1 MIGIPMS
8 SSYEDDRPRRD
19 RAPRDDRRGPAR
31 RDGSRGQWRN
41 NSGQRNQGSSR
52 RGDSDRWR
60 LGEGPNSRR
69 WDGNPDRSRR
79 NEDRDDS
86 SRGSSWQPRST
97 KDRGQRRQEG
107 RGTDR
112 WDSRGGRWSG
122 REAARDAGEHRGYS
136 YRERDAQRRDS
147 DGRTRDYFGSR
158 QDGWD
163 EPDRRGEWR
172 GRDRAQAGGAGRGSF
187 RGGSFDRRRRD
198 DGGRRSQ
205 WGNDQERAVRR
216 DGGRDARARNNVR
229 DRDDRRGQRDSRGSR
244 GGWRGDRETRSNDRG
259 EWHRSD
265 RRGISRPN
273 QGREIWRD
281 DRELDRDRD
290 DRRGGWRD
298 RRSEQERDP
307 APRDDRR
314 GQWRDNRRRYDRR
327 GDKDDHGRY
336 DRDRGRRVDESERPL
351 PPGLEP
357 ADNEPQLP
365 VGYDESQLPPGVRA
379 ELKGV
384 NKQMATVI
392 GGHLQAAGELVD
404 IDPDLALRHVMV
416 ARRLGSRL
424 PVVREMAAEV
434 AYAVEAFS
442 TALTEYRALHRMTGN
457 DDYLP
462 VIADCERAVGKHQN
476 ALRTLRD
483 AQQARLSPAQRI
495 EAVLV
500 EAGIREDLGQ
510 RPEAARLLKQAI
522 GANQGGHQEQ
532 ARLRVAY
539 ANLLASNGQVEQAL
553 EWLASARKHDRND
566 VLGVDALIA
575 VLRGEEIEPESDEFE
590 IMDVEEYHPDPGED
604 SDGDLLPEDAITTHG
619 AQDLDENSVTEDP
632 ETEMGD
638 EKGE

>member
-229 DRDDRRGQRDSRGSR
+229 D
-244 GGWRGDRETRSNDRG
+244 
-259 EWHRSD
+259 
-265 RRGISRPN
+265 
-273 QGREIWRD
+273 
-281 DRELDRDRD
+281 
-290 DRRGGWRD
+290 
-298 RRSEQERDP
+298 
-307 APRDDRR
+307 RDDRR